1 VRPPRVV
8 GWFTNPKHSAGL
20 AGLSILG
27 HDVLEDWEA
36 GDCLQRKWDG
46 DVLAYNDE
54 YMMSIPAR
62 WRTCLDTEFWSFF
75 HKKWLNMFE
84 PKPHVWALW
93 ILELSKMSENWGPRK
108 FDGLT
113 MAAFSVGTR
122 WAAGFCGSP
131 WLQHVATLGDL
142 IFLMGCMLVLWVTN
156 RL

>member
-1 VRPPRVV
+1 
-8 GWFTNPKHSAGL
+8 
-20 AGLSILG
+20 LG
-27 HDVLEDWEA
+27 GRGIDRQT
-36 GDCLQRKWDG
+36 GDCLQLKWDG

-54 YMMSIPAR
+54 YMMSIPAG

-75 HKKWLNMFE
+75 HKQKCLKMFE

-108 FDGLT
+108 FDGLI

-131 WLQHVATLGDL
+131 WLQPNMLQPLAT
-142 IFLMGCMLVLWVTN
+142 WSS
-156 RL
+156 